1 MGKTDGDGN
10 PGTRRQKRA
19 LPEDVQRTKT
29 VAKKKN
35 SAAEVAL
42 LEAERLREEL
52 AAERQ
57 RADHLESANSQVAA
71 RLDAV
76 IKSVK
81 AILGKQG

>member
-1 MGKTDGDGN
+1 MGKTDGDGER
-10 PGTRRQKRA
+10 GTRRQKRV
-19 LPEDVQRTKT
+19 LPEVVQRKT
-29 VAKKKN
+29 VAEKKN
-35 SAAEVAL
+35 SAAAVAL
-42 LEAERLREEL
+42 KEAERLREEL

-57 RADHLESANSQVAA
+57 RAEDLASANDQVSA